1 MQEKLASAKKGK
13 KGKKGKKMKDQTHL
27 QTVDQKYMEYFTLAN
42 VNIRYA
48 GLGPANAVQVGNCAS
63 RIVRYIERL
72 DLSGNPLT
80 SLGIGEIGA
89 GLERAY
95 MRVRDLPSVDPEKDA
110 ATVFSGSRLI
120 NLRALV
126 LR

>member
-1 MQEKLASAKKGK
+1 
-13 KGKKGKKMKDQTHL
+13 
-27 QTVDQKYMEYFTLAN
+27 MEYFTLVN

-48 GLGPANAVQVGNCAS
+48 RLGPMNAVSVGNCAS
-63 RIVRYIERL
+63 RIVRYIEKL

-120 NLRALV
+120 NLKGLI
-126 LR
+126 LRNCGFQEDLEDAFRRFGRGVVCCGNLQQLDL